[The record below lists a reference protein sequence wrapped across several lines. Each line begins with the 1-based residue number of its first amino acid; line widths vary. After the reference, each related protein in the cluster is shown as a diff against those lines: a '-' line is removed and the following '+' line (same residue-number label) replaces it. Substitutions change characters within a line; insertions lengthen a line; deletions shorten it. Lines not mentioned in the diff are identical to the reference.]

1 MSNYLNVMKAIPVYV
16 VGLVIICVLA
26 VLYEYQV
33 SIDSEHGFRFEPVNI
48 QPIKTP

>member
-1 MSNYLNVMKAIPVYV
+1 MSNYIKAIPVYV
-16 VGLVIICVLA
+16 VGLVIIYVLA
-26 VLYEYQV
+26 VSYGYQV